1 MDSCPLKYRMANK
14 WLSNACLSKARGE
27 SFVFHMNN
35 AGYYICDVCGYVVD
49 GAIPDKCPVCGS
61 DAKVFFEAK

>member
-1 MDSCPLKYRMANK
+1 
-14 WLSNACLSKARGE
+14 
-27 SFVFHMNN
+27 VFHMNN